1 MRNAELK
8 QHLKSFGKII
18 PNSEFCIPNLYHKGH
33 GLQSRA
39 LCGILALVKDS
50 QKRGMTMR
58 LSDSIESFI
67 KTLLSQEET
76 EVELKRNELAEYF
89 GCAPSQINYV
99 LATRFTLDDGYV
111 IESRRGGGGYIR
123 IVRVVESGQQR
134 LAYLINERIG
144 SAISEEEAV
153 RLIGQLVQQQVIT
166 LPEGEIMR
174 AAVSS
179 QALGV
184 PVPDAIK
191 DALRARSLKSML
203 TAIARQNRSAAKG

>member
-1 MRNAELK
+1 
-8 QHLKSFGKII
+8 
-18 PNSEFCIPNLYHKGH
+18 
-33 GLQSRA
+33 
-39 LCGILALVKDS
+39 
-50 QKRGMTMR
+50 MR

-123 IVRVVESGQQR
+123 IVRVVQTGAQR
-134 LAYLINERIG
+134 LMYLIHERVG
-144 SAISEEEAV
+144 DAISEVEAAK
-153 RLIGQLVQQQVIT
+153 LLAQLAQQRIISVQ
-166 LPEGEIMR
+166 ECEIMQ

-179 QALGV
+179 QALSV
-184 PVPDAIK
+184 PVPDVLK
-191 DALRARSLKSML
+191 DALRAKTMKAML
-203 TAIARQNRSAAKG
+203 TAVVRQNRLGE